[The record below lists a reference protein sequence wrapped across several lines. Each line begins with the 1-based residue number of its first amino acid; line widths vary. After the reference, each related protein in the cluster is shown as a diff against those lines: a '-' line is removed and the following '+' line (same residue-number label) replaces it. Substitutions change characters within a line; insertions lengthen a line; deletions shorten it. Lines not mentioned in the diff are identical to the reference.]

1 MRHKSQI
8 VAGSTF
14 LERIV
19 SHVRER
25 VASGR
30 AQISIDQLV
39 NRPLY
44 EMPRRDF
51 ARSLASASGRRII
64 AEVKRASPSKG
75 LIREDFDPVAIAK
88 DYAANGAAAL
98 SVVTEERFFG
108 GSLDSLSAIREAV
121 SLPVLRKDFIVDPY
135 QVVEARS
142 FGADAILLIATILEK
157 AQLRELHE
165 QARALSLD
173 TLVEVHTQEDLYSA
187 LEAGVHVVGI
197 NNRDLHTFEVDLSVS
212 EGLLPQVPG
221 GVLAICE
228 SGIGS
233 VEQLRRLERSG
244 GHVFLI
250 GETLM
255 RAPSPGAKLAELL
268 G

>member
-1 MRHKSQI
+1 MRNQTQ
-8 VAGSTF
+8 VGPGSTF
-14 LERIV
+14 LEQIV

-25 VASGR
+25 VASAR
-30 AQISIDQLV
+30 VQTPMKQLK

-44 EMPRRDF
+44 ELPRRDF
-51 ARSLASASGRRII
+51 ARSLSESGRRII
-64 AEVKRASPSKG
+64 AEVKRKSPSKG

-98 SVVTEERFFG
+98 SVVTEERFFD
-108 GSLDSLSAIREAV
+108 GSLDSLSAIREEV
-121 SLPVLRKDFIVDPY
+121 SLPLLCKDFIVDRY

-142 FGADAILLIATILEK
+142 FGADAILLIAAILGK
-157 AQLRELHE
+157 AELWELH
-165 QARALSLD
+165 QHARALSLG
-173 TLVEVHTQEDLYSA
+173 TLVEVHTEEELDNA
-187 LEAGVHVVGI
+187 LGAGAQVVGI

-212 EGLLPQVPG
+212 ERLLRHVPS
-221 GVLAICE
+221 GVLGVCE

-233 VEQLRRLERSG
+233 VEYLRRLERSG
-244 GHVFLI
+244 SHVFLI

-268 G
+268 S